1 MGTTMST
8 ALATPAPIVL
18 FTYNRLEHTRATV
31 TALEQNHG
39 ANESLL
45 YIYSD
50 APKTDEAKPAVMAV
64 RDYLHTV
71 SGFKAVHIIERE
83 INWGLADS
91 IVDGVSTIVAEH
103 GRVIVL
109 EDDIVTAP
117 DFLTYMNEALT
128 IYAEVPEVMHVSG
141 YYFPIT
147 DLEAA
152 TLPPYFFYNQ
162 TSCWGWGT
170 WARAWQ
176 HYRHDAIALLED
188 INSSGR
194 KREFDMNGCFRFSST
209 LRANAEGRQKT
220 WAIKWH
226 ASVFLQKGLCLHPRY
241 SLTKNIGHDG
251 SGTHGQPDSRYHD
264 SHFGTASSPPLTHIE
279 LTENLTARTIA
290 TRFLAQLRP
299 SFIERLRNYL
309 RL

>member
-1 MGTTMST
+1 MST
-8 ALATPAPIVL
+8 ESSTPAPIVL
-18 FTYNRLEHTRATV
+18 FTYNRLEHTKATIA
-31 TALEQNHG
+31 ALGQNHG
-39 ANESLL
+39 ASESTL

-50 APKTDEAKPAVMAV
+50 GPKTKEVKPSVMAV

-71 SGFKAVHIIERE
+71 SGFKAVHVIERE

-91 IVDGVSTIVAEH
+91 IVDGVSNVVTEH

-109 EDDIVTAP
+109 EDDIVTSP
-117 DFLTYMNEALT
+117 YFLAFMNEALT
-128 IYAEVPEVMHVSG
+128 LYAEVPEVMHVSG
-141 YYFPIT
+141 YYFPVT
-147 DLEAA
+147 DPEAA

-176 HYRHDAIALLED
+176 HYRHDAIALLSE
-188 INSSGR
+188 INNSGR
-194 KREFDMNGCFRFSST
+194 RREFDMNGQFRFSST

-241 SLTKNIGHDG
+241 SLTQNIGHDG
-251 SGTHGQPDSRYHD
+251 SGTHGQPDERYQD
-264 SHFGTASSPPLTHIE
+264 PHFGTAPPPPLTQTE
-279 LTENLTARTIA
+279 LTENQTARTIA

-299 SFIERLRNYL
+299 TFIQRLRNLL